1 MTDHCRECRRP
12 LMKIDKRGKHLTG
25 CMTCIIWWTG
35 DEKKVRLSEEDLR
48 ALHGLRKR

>member
-1 MTDHCRECRRP
+1 
-12 LMKIDKRGKHLTG
+12 MKIDKRGKHLTG

-48 ALHGLRKR
+48 ALHGLRKK